1 MQIGDLASSVLSGVA
16 ALFQVYTDIKH
27 KDAWLK
33 EFALRLARFCE
44 ALVGAQR
51 AFAEPGAHR
60 GFFDEAEQRLARA
73 HRLVLNLRDQKWYED
88 ALLGGKEEV
97 LASQA
102 EIQQLLDNALFS
114 MQAAAKQQLNGM
126 DGKLNSVDD
135 RLIGMDD
142 KLEKVMN
149 LVKLSK
155 LEADSHKSDGNDSGD
170 ESELRKKLNP
180 FSMTES
186 LKSHLEVCIVLNLPS
201 L

>member
-60 GFFDEAEQRLARA
+60 GFFDEAEQQLARA

-126 DGKLNSVDD
+126 DG